1 MLDWIF
7 EGIVDW
13 VSGVVTQLMDAVSGL
28 FLSALGTDML
38 AMEEY
43 FPFITKAFTVLQYAA
58 WTLLALITVWQL
70 FRALTGPLG
79 GETEN
84 PWSLLLR
91 GAVFATLIGFAK
103 PIFLYALTI
112 ARAPYTALMD
122 VELTGEDFTFS
133 GVENVLK
140 SGLATLISTASVV
153 GTILIIIL
161 MIALGWNYFKLL
173 LEVVE
178 RYVVVGILCY
188 TSPLAYSMGA
198 SKSTAPVFKAWCRMV
213 GSQLL
218 LLVMNVWFLR
228 GFHSSIGQYIGNGGA
243 LSNGQGSIFLWLFCA
258 IAFLKT
264 GQRFDAYL
272 SSLGLNVAQTGS
284 GLGVELMAA
293 ARMVSGIGGGFR
305 SAGNVFRTAGTAA
318 AGAGTRMQGSFASGF
333 ASRFKGNSFVRDSVV
348 QGGVR
353 MGAGGSVGFIGRMFG
368 GMAARNGATLTGD
381 SIASVA
387 ARPPESSGSIAGE
400 IADRSLGN
408 YFPNLKGQSLTGT
421 EITGGRIHTNV
432 VGADGGQTAVDLYSA
447 AQYER
452 PSGIHSVAE
461 ASDGSRWYQMA
472 SGPGAGAFYD
482 VPAFTGSPAEAT
494 QVLSSFPDAPEG
506 TLLRTVGAGELEAT
520 LPDGTA
526 MWYNSAYF
534 EEPDAPHRVMQS
546 SGGVDWY
553 AMQPYAVPPAFEPG
567 DDAIDYNRAQFR
579 TFMPGYETP
588 IATVDGAGI
597 PDGYFE
603 VRHENGSGTR
613 FYDAAR
619 YEAPHG
625 SYRQY
630 EDAEGNSWY
639 GIQGEAAIERRPV
652 YENGKPV
659 YEGSSVKSVT
669 VETVRYPSKP
679 SRYRGPAARGK
690 NESHPPQ
697 RRR

>member
-58 WTLLALITVWQL
+58 WTLLALFTVWQL

-198 SKSTAPVFKAWCRMV
+198 SKSTAPVFKAWYRMV

-318 AGAGTRMQGSFASGF
+318 AGTGTRMQGSFASGF

-387 ARPPESSGSIAGE
+387 ARP
-400 IADRSLGN
+400 
-408 YFPNLKGQSLTGT
+408 
-421 EITGGRIHTNV
+421 H
-432 VGADGGQTAVDLYSA
+432 
-447 AQYER
+447 ER

-546 SGGVDWY
+546 SDGVDWY
-553 AMQPYAVPPAFEPG
+553 AMQPYAVSPAFEPG

-630 EDAEGNSWY
+630 EDAGGNSWY

-679 SRYRGPAARGK
+679 SRYREPAARGK
-690 NESHPPQ
+690 NESRPPQ